1 MVDVTEDNFSQLLP
15 QILEDIKR
23 AAFISMDTEF
33 TGLLADAAFKGSLF
47 DDGLQRY
54 QKLSCNIRKFMIC
67 QMGLAV
73 FKGIPHTNG
82 YTVTSYNFYLRPHS
96 CTSFDPTFMCQTSS
110 LEFLQRFKFDFN
122 KWLYGG
128 ITSMNTD
135 EENELCKSLTSI
147 FEGQKIVE
155 LPYTVRDQLSD
166 LGVWAASAKEG
177 DIITVT
183 QILEAT
189 FQFMLVVSIRHR
201 FPDLWASVENGEVVI
216 QKVTGDNRQK
226 LELQDV
232 DGQKLVECFVDRML
246 GFTKI
251 FRYLVDTQKPVVLH
265 NCLLDLM
272 LIYKQFHKH
281 LPRSYSTFKSDLHQ
295 LFPTIYD
302 TKLLAAEIKNS
313 LRQTDDKVG
322 NVLGNTSLSNL
333 ATSLKKDH
341 TALYKPSVRH
351 VPETNKYNGEEMMLH
366 EAGYDA
372 YLTGSSFLNLAHL
385 YAMLQLPSK
394 AQHRPMSPREHVH
407 ALKNFAN
414 RVQMQRASIPYMELS
429 GRDPKSKRPPWLVVE
444 RHPKTRGFSPSYVS
458 SILAQYGY
466 VDVVPRDN
474 KSVLVAAA
482 SWDSTREI
490 LKTFREGGSLK
501 ASRYSKLKHSSFIRS
516 LAWSGALVSA
526 GLSSWLIY
534 STFKKASS

>member
-1 MVDVTEDNFSQLLP
+1 MVDVTVDNFPQLLP
-15 QILEDIKR
+15 QILEDIKT
-23 AAFISMDTEF
+23 AAFISLDTEF

-67 QMGLAV
+67 QMGMAV

-135 EENELCKSLTSI
+135 EENELCTTLSSVIK
-147 FEGQKIVE
+147 GQKIVD
-155 LPYTVRDQLSD
+155 LPYTVRDQVND
-166 LGVWAASAKEG
+166 LGVWAVSANEG
-177 DIITVT
+177 DTTTVT
-183 QILEAT
+183 NLSEAT
-189 FQFMLVVSIRHR
+189 FQFMLVVSVRHR
-201 FPDLWASVENGEVVI
+201 FSDLWASMQNGEVLI
-216 QKVTGDNRQK
+216 QKVTEDSRQK
-226 LELQDV
+226 LEMQDP
-232 DGQKLVECFVDRML
+232 GGKKLMEYFVDRML

-251 FRYLVDTQKPVVLH
+251 FRYLVDTQKPIVLH

-272 LIYKQFHKH
+272 LLYKQFYKH
-281 LPRSYSTFKSDLHQ
+281 LPRSYHTFKTDMHQ

-302 TKLLAAEIKNS
+302 TKLIAAEIKSS
-313 LRQTDDKVG
+313 LKQADDKG
-322 NVLGNTSLSNL
+322 GSLLGNSSLSDL
-333 ATSLKKDH
+333 ATSLKRDH
-341 TALYKPSVRH
+341 TALYKPSIHH
-351 VPETNKYNGEEMMLH
+351 VPKTNKYNGEEMMLH

-372 YLTGSSFLNLAHL
+372 YLTGSSFLYLAHL

-394 AQHRPMSPREHVH
+394 QQHRPMSPREHVH
-407 ALKNFAN
+407 ALKSFAN
-414 RVQMQRASIPYMELS
+414 RVQMQRAAIPYMEFN
-429 GRDPKSKRPPWLVVE
+429 GHDPKSKRPPWLVIE
-444 RHPKTRGFSPSYVS
+444 SHPKTTGFSPSYVS
-458 SILAQYGY
+458 SILAQYGF

-490 LKTFREGGSLK
+490 LKTFRKGGTLK
-501 ASRYSKLKHSSFIRS
+501 ASRYSQ
-516 LAWSGALVSA
+516 VP
-526 GLSSWLIY
+526 
-534 STFKKASS
+534 